1 MRMRA
6 PVRTGMRVSRSMM
19 FGRAGNPDH
28 DACVRVIHRAFGDD
42 ALDRIG
48 EIVPPGTDLGPLDVA
63 YDPPA
68 VTRASPRR
76 RPVGGRAAA

>member
-6 PVRTGMRVSRSMM
+6 PVRTGRRVSRSMM
-19 FGRAGNPDH
+19 FGRVGDPGH
-28 DACVRVIHRAFGDD
+28 DACVRVDHRALGDD
-42 ALDRIG
+42 VLDRID
-48 EIVPPGTDLGPLDVA
+48 ETVPPGTDLGPLDVA

-68 VTRASPRR
+68 VRRASPRR